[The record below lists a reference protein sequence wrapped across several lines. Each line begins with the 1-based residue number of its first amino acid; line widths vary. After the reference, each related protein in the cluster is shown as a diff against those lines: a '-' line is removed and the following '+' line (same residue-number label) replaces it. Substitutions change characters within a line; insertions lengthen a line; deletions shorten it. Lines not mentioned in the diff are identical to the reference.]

1 MKTSKSTHTFSML
14 CGILTVEGTTHDEIL
29 FLVFED
35 GKRYLASSTG
45 VGQYSRPLRLVIHK
59 QEPALLSSVISS
71 NVPVS
76 LADCQKQVQTT
87 TSQFHKDD
95 IHKKVTIFGLI
106 SFFSNQL
113 WTRKKPIRVLKK
125 YI

>member
-14 CGILTVEGTTHDEIL
+14 CGILTVEGTTDDAIL

-35 GKRYLASSTG
+35 GNKYLASSAG
-45 VGQYSRPLRLVIHK
+45 VGQYSRPLRFVIHK

-76 LADCQKQVQTT
+76 LLDCQKQVQTT
-87 TSQFHKDD
+87 TSLFYNGYLQN
-95 IHKKVTIFGLI
+95 KVTNFGLI
-106 SFFSNQL
+106 SFFSSQL
-113 WTRKKPIRVLKK
+113 MLV
-125 YI
+125 